1 MKTIHVTLPG
11 GAQLQG
17 VLREPTPEMP
27 AYQTRPAVL
36 VVPGGG
42 YSIVCSRE
50 AEPVAA
56 PFLAAGTMC
65 SH

>member
-27 AYQTRPAVL
+27 AYQTRPAVWC
-36 VVPGGG
+36 PAAAIR
-42 YSIVCSRE
+42 SSAAARPSRW
-50 AEPVAA
+50 PRRSWR
-56 PFLAAGTMC
+56 PGTMC